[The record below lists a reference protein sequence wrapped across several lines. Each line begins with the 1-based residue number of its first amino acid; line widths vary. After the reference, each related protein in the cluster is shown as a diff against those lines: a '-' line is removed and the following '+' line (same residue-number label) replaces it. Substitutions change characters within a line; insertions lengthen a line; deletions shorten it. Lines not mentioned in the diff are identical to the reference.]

1 MDIQTIV
8 AQLKQEVGRIEHAIS
23 ALLGLGS
30 QPARRG
36 RPPKS
41 AQTASAPQK
50 RSMSAAAR
58 ARIVG
63 YRYGSDVPAFT
74 NEINYRPMLLALLQM
89 PEVQISQLAAS
100 KSAPQQDGENR
111 PIPFS
116 FEGVCIWRL
125 PEATG
130 FFGCEPVPK
139 PCTQLLGTFHTS
151 DASHEFRT
159 EQTSV
164 RGFIGEPAY
173 SGESSVDRSPR
184 KLSIL
189 KEYAIAGNHNL
200 VERQS
205 WLGAVPL
212 NKFINGVSIPTFGL
226 G

>member
-1 MDIQTIV
+1 M
-8 AQLKQEVGRIEHAIS
+8 
-23 ALLGLGS
+23 
-30 QPARRG
+30 
-36 RPPKS
+36 
-41 AQTASAPQK
+41 
-50 RSMSAAAR
+50 
-58 ARIVG
+58 
-63 YRYGSDVPAFT
+63 PAFT

-89 PEVQISQLAAS
+89 PEVQISQLATS
-100 KSAPQQDGENR
+100 KSAPQQHGENR

-116 FEGVCIWRL
+116 FEGGCIWRL

-139 PCTQLLGTFHTS
+139 PYTQLLGAFDTP
-151 DASHEFRT
+151 DASREFRT
-159 EQTSV
+159 EQTGV
-164 RGFIGEPAY
+164 CGFIGEPAH
-173 SGESSVDRSPR
+173 SGKSFCVDRSPG